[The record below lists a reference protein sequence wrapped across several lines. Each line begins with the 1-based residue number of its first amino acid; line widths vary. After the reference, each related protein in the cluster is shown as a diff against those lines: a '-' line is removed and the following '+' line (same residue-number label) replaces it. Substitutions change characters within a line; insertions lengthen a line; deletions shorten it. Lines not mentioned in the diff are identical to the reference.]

1 MSLVQDDTGTLEGGA
16 PVAGPPPAGADAS
29 APKTATTSVGS
40 DRDHRAAVSVS
51 SGHRLLDRWRGHP
64 LARPC
69 TSYVLS
75 RVAVLVAALGA
86 KWFAPKLHLL
96 NALTAGWDGKW
107 YQLIAQ
113 HGYPSHLVNEGHG
126 SRWAFFPAWPLIIR
140 ATVGVTHLSYSQA
153 TFFLSFVLGLTSAIA
168 VWLAVRE
175 VFGRAVADR
184 AVLLYV
190 FFPTSFVLS
199 LGYSEG
205 LFITACGVCLYA
217 LSRRYWLT
225 AALAAVVGGLTR
237 DFGIILIA
245 CVVFAAGHAFIRNR
259 TARPLVAV
267 MVAPLGLAL
276 WLGYSWST
284 VGTPFAFLQAERFW
298 GNGHFVWFVT
308 PFLAVFDLV
317 THAQALEQG
326 QVVLCVLGVAFA
338 YLGIVLLAK
347 ARDAGVSIPAVWWV
361 FTVLGTL
368 AVLSP
373 YEPDSV
379 LRYSMVVITAYAA
392 YAWRM
397 RPEWEGPVVGTMAMA
412 QGMLMVVAL
421 LGSQHPHTAALW
433 P

>member
-1 MSLVQDDTGTLEGGA
+1 VPIVQQLFE
-16 PVAGPPPAGADAS
+16 
-29 APKTATTSVGS
+29 
-40 DRDHRAAVSVS
+40 
-51 SGHRLLDRWRGHP
+51 RWRRHP

-75 RVAVLVAALGA
+75 RVAVLFAALGA

-113 HGYPSHLVNEGHG
+113 HGYPSRIVNEGHG
-126 SRWAFFPAWPLIIR
+126 SRWAFFPAWPLTIR
-140 ATVGVTHLSYSQA
+140 ATVGATHLSYSQA
-153 TFFLSFVLGLTSAIA
+153 TFLLSFALGLTSAIA

-175 VFGRAVADR
+175 VFGQVIADR

-190 FFPTSFVLS
+190 FFPASFVLS

-217 LSRRYWLT
+217 LSRRSWLT

-237 DFGIILIA
+237 DFGVVLVA
-245 CVVFAAGHAFIRNR
+245 CVVLAAGHAFLESRK
-259 TARPLVAV
+259 AHPLVAII
-267 MVAPLGLAL
+267 VAPLGLLVWL
-276 WLGYSWST
+276 WYSWST

-298 GNGHFVWFVT
+298 GNGHFVWFRT
-308 PFLAVFDLV
+308 PFLAVIDMF
-317 THAQALEQG
+317 TGSHALEQG
-326 QVVLCVLGVAFA
+326 QVVMCVLGVAFA
-338 YLGIVLLAK
+338 LLGIILLARAHDK
-347 ARDAGVSIPAVWWV
+347 GVSIPSSWWV
-361 FTVLGTL
+361 FTVLSTL
-368 AVLSP
+368 ALMSS

-397 RPEWEGPVVGTMAMA
+397 RPEWEGPVVGLLGMG
-412 QGMLMVVAL
+412 QGMFMVVAL
-421 LGSQHPHTAALW
+421 LGSQYPHSAALW

>member
-1 MSLVQDDTGTLEGGA
+1 MSTVQEHPGSMAGTE
-16 PVAGPPPAGADAS
+16 PVAGPVPASPETGLSPPSTAHGS
-29 APKTATTSVGS
+29 AHG
-40 DRDHRAAVSVS
+40 DRAAASVPL
-51 SGHRLLDRWRGHP
+51 GRRLLDRWRSHP

-75 RVAVLVAALGA
+75 RVAVLFAALGA

-113 HGYPSHLVNEGHG
+113 HGYPSQIANEGHG
-126 SRWAFFPAWPLIIR
+126 SRWAFFPGWPLITR
-140 ATVGVTHLSYSQA
+140 ATVVVTHLSYAQA
-153 TFFLSFVLGLTSAIA
+153 TFLLSFALGLTSAIA

-175 VFGRAVADR
+175 VFGQVIADR

-190 FFPTSFVLS
+190 FFPASFVLS

-237 DFGIILIA
+237 DFGVVLIA
-245 CVVFAAGHAFIRNR
+245 CVVVAAGHAFLRMR
-259 TARPLVAV
+259 KARPLAAIV
-267 MVAPLGLAL
+267 VAPLGLVL
-276 WLGYSWST
+276 WLAYSWST

-298 GNGHFVWFVT
+298 GNGHFVWFAT
-308 PFLAVFDLV
+308 PVFAVLDMF
-317 THAQALEQG
+317 TGSQALKQG

-338 YLGIVLLAK
+338 YLGIILLAK
-347 ARDAGVSIPAVWWV
+347 ARDKGFSIPLSWWV
-361 FTVLGTL
+361 FTVLSTL
-368 AVLSP
+368 AVLSS

-379 LRYSMVVITAYAA
+379 LRYSMVVITAYGA

-397 RPEWEGPVVGTMAMA
+397 RPEWEGRVVGMLGMA

-421 LGSQHPHTAALW
+421 LGSQYPHSAALW

>member
-1 MSLVQDDTGTLEGGA
+1 MSIVREHPRTLEIPEPIASPLPA
-16 PVAGPPPAGADAS
+16 PAEASPPP
-29 APKTATTSVGS
+29 TAT
-40 DRDHRAAVSVS
+40 S
-51 SGHRLLDRWRGHP
+51 SHQRLDRWRRHP
-64 LARPC
+64 LVRPC

-75 RVAVLVAALGA
+75 RVAVLFAALGA
-86 KWFAPKLHLL
+86 KWFSPKLHLF

-113 HGYPSHLVNEGHG
+113 HGYPSQIVNEGHG
-126 SRWAFFPAWPLIIR
+126 SRWAFFPGWPLLIR
-140 ATVGVTHLSYSQA
+140 GTVEATHLSYTQA
-153 TFFLSFVLGLTSAIA
+153 TMFLSFAFGLASAIA

-175 VFGRAVADR
+175 VFGQVVADR

-190 FFPTSFVLS
+190 FFPASFVLS

-237 DFGIILIA
+237 DFGVVLIA
-245 CVVFAAGHAFIRNR
+245 CVVVTAGHAFLATRK
-259 TARPLVAV
+259 ARPLVAV
-267 MVAPLGLAL
+267 MAAPLGLAL
-276 WLGYSWST
+276 WLWYSWST
-284 VGTPFAFLQAERFW
+284 VGTPFGFLQAERFW
-298 GNGHFVWFVT
+298 GNGHFVWFLT
-308 PFLAVFDLV
+308 PFLALFDLV
-317 THAQALEQG
+317 GHPQAFEQG
-326 QVVLCVLGVAFA
+326 QVVTCVFGLAFV
-338 YLGIVLLAK
+338 YVGIVLLAK
-347 ARDAGVSIPAVWWV
+347 ARDKGISIPTSWWV
-361 FTVLGTL
+361 FTVISTL
-368 AVLSP
+368 AVLSS

-397 RPEWEGPVVGTMAMA
+397 RPEWEGKVVGMLGMA

-421 LGSQHPHTAALW
+421 LGSQYQHSAALW

>member
-1 MSLVQDDTGTLEGGA
+1 MSTVQEHPATREGGSPTGRPEPASTGTPP
-16 PVAGPPPAGADAS
+16 PVAATSERNSHDRVAVS
-29 APKTATTSVGS
+29 APLGNGLVNA
-40 DRDHRAAVSVS
+40 
-51 SGHRLLDRWRGHP
+51 WRRHP

-69 TSYVLS
+69 TAYVLS
-75 RVAVLVAALGA
+75 RVAVLFAALGA
-86 KWFAPKLHLL
+86 KWLAPKLHLL

-113 HGYPSHLVNEGHG
+113 HGYPGRIVNEGHG
-126 SRWAFFPAWPLIIR
+126 SRWAFFPGWPLAIR
-140 ATVGVTHLSYSQA
+140 ATVYVTHLSYTQA
-153 TFFLSFVLGLTSAIA
+153 TMFLSFAFGLTSAIA

-175 VFGRAVADR
+175 VFGRVIADH

-190 FFPTSFVLS
+190 FFPVSFVLS

-217 LSRRYWLT
+217 LSRRYWTT
-225 AALAAVVGGLTR
+225 AALAAVVGGLTK
-237 DFGIILIA
+237 DFGIVLIA
-245 CVVFAAGHAFIRNR
+245 CVVVAAGHAFLRTR

-267 MVAPLGLAL
+267 FLAPLGLGL
-276 WLGYSWST
+276 WLWYSWST

-298 GNGHFVWFVT
+298 GNGHFVWFAT
-308 PFLAVFDLV
+308 PFLAVFDIL
-317 THAQALEQG
+317 TNPHELKQG
-326 QVVLCVLGVAFA
+326 QVVMCVLGVAFA

-347 ARDAGVSIPAVWWV
+347 ARDKGVSIPSSWWL
-361 FTVLGTL
+361 FTVLSTL
-368 AVLSP
+368 AVLSS

-397 RPEWEGPVVGTMAMA
+397 RPEWEGPVVGVLGMA
-412 QGMLMVVAL
+412 QGMFMVVML
-421 LGSQHPHTAALW
+421 LGSQYPHSAALW

>member
-1 MSLVQDDTGTLEGGA
+1 MSVVQEHAETLEDSA
-16 PVAGPPPAGADAS
+16 PVADPPPAAADAS
-29 APKTATTSVGS
+29 APTTATTSGGS
-40 DRDHRAAVSVS
+40 DRDRRASVSVP
-51 SGHRLLDRWRGHP
+51 SGHRLLDTWRRHP

-75 RVAVLVAALGA
+75 RVAVLFAALGA
-86 KWFAPKLHLL
+86 KWLAPKLHLL

-113 HGYPSHLVNEGHG
+113 HGYPSHIVNEGHG

-140 ATVGVTHLSYSQA
+140 ATVGATHLSYSQA
-153 TFFLSFVLGLTSAIA
+153 TVFLSFVLGLTSAIA

-175 VFGRAVADR
+175 VFGQVIADR

-190 FFPTSFVLS
+190 FFPASFVLS

-225 AALAAVVGGLTR
+225 AALAAAIGGLTR
-237 DFGIILIA
+237 DFGIVLIA
-245 CVVFAAGHAFIRNR
+245 CVVVAAGHAFIRTR
-259 TARPLVAV
+259 KARPLVAV

-308 PFLAVFDLV
+308 PFLAVFDML

-326 QVVLCVLGVAFA
+326 QVVMCVLGVAFA
-338 YLGIVLLAK
+338 YLGIILLAK
-347 ARDAGVSIPAVWWV
+347 ARDSGVSIPPAWWV
-361 FTVLGTL
+361 FTVLSTL
-368 AVLSP
+368 AVLSS

-397 RPEWEGPVVGTMAMA
+397 RPAWEGRVVGMLGMA
-412 QGMLMVVAL
+412 QGMFMVVAL